1 MQYAQYNPALL
12 PAPVLG
18 WYDTAEFDYPT
29 LPPSTDLLA
38 LTPAQW
44 AERTS
49 GQWAVSNGALVA
61 YVPPVIAPTLAQA
74 QAAQTATIITAAQA
88 ALQAV
93 VAAYPDL
100 EVATWPQQYAE
111 AQAYTASSTAA
122 TPMLAAIATA
132 ARATVAVMAA
142 GVMAKAA
149 AYQSASGAIIG
160 KRIAL
165 TGEIAAAT
173 TVAAVQAV
181 TW

>member
-74 QAAQTATIITAAQA
+74 QATQIGIVNAAAQA
-88 ALQAV
+88 ALAAII
-93 VAAYPDL
+93 AAYPDL
-100 EVATWPQQYAE
+100 EVATWPQQYSE
-111 AQAYTASSTAA
+111 ALAYTASNTAA
-122 TPMLAAIATA
+122 TPMLSAIATA
-132 ARATVAVMAA
+132 ASSTVAAMAA
-142 GVMAKAA
+142 GVMAKAS
-149 AYQSASGAIIG
+149 AYQAASGAVIG

>member
-1 MQYAQYNPALL
+1 MTQQILYSTSTGEIIQWQDTAAFNYA
-12 PAPVLG
+12 PAPSG
-18 WYDTAEFDYPT
+18 AAT
-29 LPPSTDLLA
+29 LPV
-38 LTPAQW
+38 TPAQW
-44 AERTS
+44 AVQTGVYVS
-49 GQWAVSNGALVA
+49 GGKIVTGTA
-61 YVPPVIAPTLAQA
+61 PTPAPTLAQA

>member
-1 MQYAQYNPALL
+1 MQNYYDPATGKQYAFDDSVVVTGSQGDWVFT
-12 PAPVLG
+12 APNGAVLG
-18 WYDTAEFDYPT
+18 PYPNT
-29 LPPSTDLLA
+29 MKPGIA
-38 LTPAQW
+38 
-44 AERTS
+44 
-49 GQWAVSNGALVA
+49 
-61 YVPPVIAPTLAQA
+61 PVIAPTLAQA

-111 AQAYTASSTAA
+111 AQAYTASSAAA

-132 ARATVAVMAA
+132 ASSTVAAMAA
-142 GVMAKAA
+142 GVMAKAS
-149 AYQSASGAIIG
+149 AYQAASGAAIG